1 MNPDSP
7 NPPPPPA
14 PPEGKRRLSERF
26 REQARAEVLEAS
38 LRVFQRDGLKEA
50 RIDAIAAEAGV
61 SVGTIYNLFGD
72 RTGLVAA
79 AMERGR
85 AEVFD
90 RVRAYLDATEDRPFE
105 ERLYTVVH
113 TLVGTMRMH
122 WQTLRMLSEGQH
134 PAECASGPH
143 RPPPNVVREVHAL
156 MTRLVRHGI
165 DTGAIAASD
174 PHVAACLLM
183 GAIRTTIDVDLILG
197 LDAPSEDR
205 ADTILQMF
213 LHGTARR

>member
-1 MNPDSP
+1 MNSDSRDP
-7 NPPPPPA
+7 TPPPPD
-14 PPEGKRRLSERF
+14 GKPRLRERF

-38 LRVFQRDGLKEA
+38 LRIFERDGVKEA
-50 RIDAIAAEAGV
+50 RIDAIAAAAGV

-79 AMERGR
+79 AVERGR

-90 RVRAYLDATEDRPFE
+90 RVRGYLDATEDRPFE
-105 ERLYTVVH
+105 ERLRTVVH
-113 TLVGTMRMH
+113 TLVNTMRMH
-122 WQTLRMLSEGQH
+122 WQTLRVLSEAQH
-134 PAECASGPH
+134 PTECAGGHH
-143 RPPPNVVREVHAL
+143 RPPPNAVRELHSL

-165 DTGAIAASD
+165 DTGAIAGND

-197 LDAPSEDR
+197 LDCPSEDR
-205 ADTILQMF
+205 ADTIIEMF

>member
-1 MNPDSP
+1 M
-7 NPPPPPA
+7 
-14 PPEGKRRLSERF
+14 RT
-26 REQARAEVLEAS
+26 
-38 LRVFQRDGLKEA
+38 QR
-50 RIDAIAAEAGV
+50 
-61 SVGTIYNLFGD
+61 
-72 RTGLVAA
+72 
-79 AMERGR
+79 
-85 AEVFD
+85 
-90 RVRAYLDATEDRPFE
+90 P
-105 ERLYTVVH
+105 
-113 TLVGTMRMH
+113 
-122 WQTLRMLSEGQH
+122 Q
-134 PAECASGPH
+134 GPH

-205 ADTILQMF
+205 ADTIIQMF